1 MNKTKNGLIR
11 IVGIAGALVCLGLFI
26 HEPSFPTPD
35 KLFVFLLFVFMA
47 LDQAREY
54 LRRFAPFIAVILVY
68 ESFRSVADK
77 LNTHVNYTLAPNIDK
92 ALFGGKL
99 PTTYLQ
105 NWLWSGHVRWYDVL
119 LYIPYLM
126 FFIIPLF
133 LAVLVWK
140 SRDKYYWQVVTSYSL
155 LFFGAYLTF
164 LLMPTAPPWLASEH
178 HVIDPIV
185 RTSSN
190 VWYAI
195 GIHDF
200 PSVYNHLS
208 PNPVAAFPSLHA
220 GVSVLFS
227 LLVFK
232 LYGRRW
238 GLASTVYPL
247 LLCFGVIY
255 EGEHY
260 FSDVLAGSLYAV
272 AAYYLA
278 PKVVVVL
285 KRQRLVKAYS
295 SNTRTALESK
305 R

>member
-1 MNKTKNGLIR
+1 MEKTKSNLTR
-11 IVGIAGALVCLGLFI
+11 LVGVVGSLVCVGLFAR
-26 HEPSFPTPD
+26 EPSFPTPD

-47 LDQAREY
+47 FDQAWEY
-54 LRRFAPFIAVILVY
+54 LRRFVPFVAIILVY
-68 ESFRSVADK
+68 ESFRSVADQ
-77 LNTHVNYTLAPNIDK
+77 LNTHVNYTLAPDIDK
-92 ALFGGKL
+92 ALFGKL
-99 PTTYLQ
+99 PTLSLQ
-105 NWLWSGHVRWYDVL
+105 QWLWSGHVRWYDIV

-126 FFIIPLF
+126 FFIVPLG

-140 SRDKYYWQVVTSYSL
+140 TREKYYWQVVTSYSL

-164 LLMPTAPPWLASEH
+164 LLMPTAPPWLAAEH
-178 HVIDPIV
+178 HVIAPIV

-190 VWYAI
+190 VWASL

-200 PSVYNHLS
+200 PSVYNHLA

-220 GVSVLFS
+220 GVSILFS

-238 GLASTVYPL
+238 GFISLVYPL

-260 FSDVLAGSLYAV
+260 FADVVAGGIYAVLAYW
-272 AAYYLA
+272 LA
-278 PKVVVVL
+278 P
-285 KRQRLVKAYS
+285 RLTRLIGRSRLAKAYS
-295 SNTRTALESK
+295 SSTRTALKS
-305 R
+305 RR